1 MKILFYCV
9 YIPSG
14 LAALFVLIKTLSGS
28 TKGPSSMSEQIVAT
42 LASLIVLGMSYWA
55 FLLATKQQS
64 PGIGIG
70 VIALSWLIFIIMMLV
85 TGLFNTKSWN

>member
-1 MKILFYCV
+1 MKILFYCL

-14 LAALFVLIKTLSGS
+14 LAALFFLIKTITGS
-28 TKGPSSMSEQIVAT
+28 TQGTSSTSEKIVTT

-55 FLLATKQQS
+55 FQLFSKQQS
-64 PGIGIG
+64 PGLGMG